1 MAKRLPPSS
10 GTQVKTRARSLG
22 IALSHGGKRR
32 TVLQLM
38 AAIRYKT
45 NKK

>member
-1 MAKRLPPSS
+1 MTKRLPPSS
-10 GTQVKTRARSLG
+10 GAQVKTRARSLG